1 MGRLDRRKG
10 TDVLLNAMALLKD
23 RCGLD
28 LVVVGRGPERAA
40 LAEQANSLGL
50 AARVHFVGAVDDSQK
65 TWLLQNGTATIM
77 PSRGWEG
84 FPLVFVET
92 FAAGKPL
99 VASAIPGLD
108 AAVEHGETGLLV
120 APDAPVELADAMA
133 RLVGDDELARRLGA
147 AARQK
152 AEQFDC
158 RHVAARH
165 LELYAALLADR
176 HRGRAA

>member
-1 MGRLDRRKG
+1 M
-10 TDVLLNAMALLKD
+10 
-23 RCGLD
+23 
-28 LVVVGRGPERAA
+28 
-40 LAEQANSLGL
+40 
-50 AARVHFVGAVDDSQK
+50 DDSQK

-133 RLVGDDELARRLGA
+133 RLVGDDEPGAATRRCRPAKGRAVRLPARRRTAPGTLRRAAGRQAPRTSGLGLARTGA
-147 AARQK
+147 AK
-152 AEQFDC
+152 TI
-158 RHVAARH
+158 
-165 LELYAALLADR
+165 
-176 HRGRAA
+176 